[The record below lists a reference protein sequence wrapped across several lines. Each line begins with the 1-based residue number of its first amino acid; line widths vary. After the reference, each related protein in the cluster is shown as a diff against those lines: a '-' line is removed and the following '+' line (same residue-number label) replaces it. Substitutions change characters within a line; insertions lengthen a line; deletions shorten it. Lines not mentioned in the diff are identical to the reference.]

1 MTLILPPWVAFL
13 GVLFLMLLWLFLPLI
28 PAVMELVKPKDA
40 APLNAVGSDSG
51 NLTFFAESFTA
62 RAQREGL
69 FNDPVPEKLA
79 DGSPV
84 LTHSTAKPLPIQ
96 RKPFTDFVV
105 ITDNAR
111 FAEGTEFASEC
122 LARSTLISVPN
133 TTFRTLL
140 GVQDVV
146 LAQETTMLRWVHVKG
161 HLEVASNSRLLGR
174 ATSEQSITVGPQV
187 VFDRLSAPVIRV
199 GNEEVEMSPVLP
211 IHAYERFVPDDG
223 RLLAPQY
230 YRIDDDFTLPASRG
244 LSGSVVATGKVEID
258 EDSRV
263 TGSLKAHD
271 TLIVRAGAIV
281 DGSVTARGP
290 IRIEDGA
297 RVLGSVISEEAII
310 LEGAVIGAP
319 GHPATVTAPIVRVRV
334 GAIVHGAIIAAK
346 DGKTVV

>member
-1 MTLILPPWVAFL
+1 MTLVLPPWFAFI
-13 GVLFLMLLWLFLPLI
+13 GVLLLMLLWLALPLI
-28 PAVMELVKPKDA
+28 PAIMELIRPKDA

-79 DGSPV
+79 DGSRV
-84 LTHSTAKPLPIQ
+84 LAHSTARPLPIQ

-105 ITDNAR
+105 ITDNAP

-122 LARSTLISVPN
+122 LARSTLISVPS

-140 GVQDVV
+140 GQQDVV
-146 LAQETTMLRWVHVKG
+146 LAQESTVLRWVHVKG

-174 ATSEQSITVGPQV
+174 ATAERSITVGPQV
-187 VFDRLSAPVIRV
+187 VFDRLSAPYIRV
-199 GNEEVEMSPVLP
+199 GNEEVDMSPVLP
-211 IHAYERFVPDDG
+211 IHAYERYTPDEG
-223 RLLAPQY
+223 RVLAPQY
-230 YRIDDDFTLPASRG
+230 WRVEEDFNLPAARG
-244 LSGSVVATGKVEID
+244 LVGSVISTGKVEID
-258 EDSRV
+258 EDARV
-263 TGSLKAHD
+263 TGSLKAHE
-271 TLIVRAGAIV
+271 TLIIRAGAIV

-310 LEGAVIGAP
+310 LEGATIGGP
-319 GHPATVTAPIVRVRV
+319 GQLATVTAPIIRVRV